1 MKFTILGYNQAKLM
15 ELGLDVIDAAL
26 LRYFVDF
33 KDSGTMVKETIEG
46 ELYYWLKYEGI
57 MKELPILDLKKDSIY
72 RRFKN
77 MAKNKVLNH
86 RTIKSKGIYSYYN
99 IGSNYL
105 QLLSDSMTKGSDY
118 APKASD
124 FNPYPSGLESVTHT
138 DLNPEQKI
146 NLLKDKSI
154 KDNNIYR
161 QVIDHLN
168 KAADTNYKASSKKT
182 QQLIKVRVDEGF
194 SIVDFC
200 KVIDNKVSEW
210 INTDMEKYLRPETLF
225 GPKFEGYLNQKNKG
239 GAKDGGVE
247 EGTREVQSDGIG
259 FSV

>member
-15 ELGLDVIDAAL
+15 ELGLDVIDAVL

-33 KDSGTMVKETIEG
+33 KDSGTMAKETIDG

-57 MKELPILDLKKDSIY
+57 MKMLPILNLKKDSVY

-77 MAKNKVLNH
+77 MSKNNVLNH

-99 IGSNYL
+99 IGSNYIK
-105 QLLSDSMTKGSDY
+105 LLSDSMTKDSDY
-118 APKASD
+118 NPKPSD
-124 FNPYPSGLESVTHT
+124 C
-138 DLNPEQKI
+138 NPEQKI
-146 NLLKDKSI
+146 NLLKDNSI
-154 KDNNIYR
+154 KDNNIYS
-161 QVIDHLN
+161 QVIEYLN
-168 KAADTNYKASSKKT
+168 KSANTKYKASSNKSKH
-182 QQLIKVRVDEGF
+182 LIKVRIDDGF
-194 SIVDFC
+194 SVEDFY

-225 GPKFEGYLNQKNKG
+225 GPKFEGYLNQKIRG
-239 GAKDGGVE
+239 GASDAAVE
-247 EGTREVQSDGIG
+247 GGTREVQSDGIG